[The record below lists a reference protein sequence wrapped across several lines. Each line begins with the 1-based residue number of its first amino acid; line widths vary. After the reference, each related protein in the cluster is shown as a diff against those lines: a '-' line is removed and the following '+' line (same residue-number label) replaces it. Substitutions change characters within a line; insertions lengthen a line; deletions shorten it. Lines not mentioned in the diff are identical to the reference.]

1 MTDAAYVL
9 SGWAL
14 TGAVLA
20 GYLAR
25 IWVRTRRARKLLG
38 SGEGHPWR

>member
-14 TGAVLA
+14 TGTVLA
-20 GYLAR
+20 GYLVHV
-25 IWVRTRRARKLLG
+25 WVRTRRAKRLLG
-38 SGEGHPWR
+38 PGEGRPWR